1 MALGNRSQV
10 TNQALLAAAL
20 AGLLSTAQACGSSD
34 SDTADG
40 ASQTGASSSSVAGC
54 ETGVVSNPS
63 VTSSTKV
70 AMTQEEF
77 AATCASR
84 NGTVQVHP
92 HCGGANSCRGMSY
105 DSGTEALTEHSC
117 RASNT
122 CTGFSCIICS

>member
-1 MALGNRSQV
+1 MALGNRSPA

-20 AGLLSTAQACGSSD
+20 AGLLSTAQACSSSD
-34 SDTADG
+34 TDPADG
-40 ASQTGASSSSVAGC
+40 AGQTGSSSSSVAGC

-63 VTSSTKV
+63 VTSTSKE
-70 AMTQEEF
+70 AITQEAF
-77 AATCASR
+77 SATCASR

-105 DSGTEALTEHSC
+105 DSETETLTEHSC
-117 RASNT
+117 RATNT